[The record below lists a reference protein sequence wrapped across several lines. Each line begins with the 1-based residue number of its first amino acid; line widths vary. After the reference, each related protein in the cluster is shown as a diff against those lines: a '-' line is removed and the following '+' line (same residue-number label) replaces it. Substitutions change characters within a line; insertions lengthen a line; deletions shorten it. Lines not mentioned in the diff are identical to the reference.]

1 MRMRERVEN
10 GRACIRAQQPGNV
23 YRTCTFRRGRIN
35 STVSR
40 VDIHTKFAPC
50 AACPTCFVSGR
61 DSVYSHGING
71 SSSRFR
77 TLFHVSLRS
86 LPLLSFSL
94 SVSLPVPLSFYPVRG
109 WVRVIIT
116 FGIHEATTHRR
127 TYSRF
132 QAIHPFREVC
142 SCTVSV

>member
-94 SVSLPVPLSFYPVRG
+94 SVSLPLPLSFYPVRG

-116 FGIHEATTHRR
+116 SVESTKRQHTVERILVFKLFTPFGKYAR
-127 TYSRF
+127 
-132 QAIHPFREVC
+132 AP
-142 SCTVSV
+142 SV